1 MGIPGLFNNCIQKYN
16 HKSKNDDNKIIQ
28 TELKTINSNG
38 NDMKGRLF
46 LDFNC
51 AIYYV
56 IKPEFKTPETLIT
69 HTLEYLDTLCKLI
82 SNLDVVYL
90 ALDGVPPRAKIEQQR
105 FRRFHS
111 VCKKNKAMEINQKY
125 SRLGSENKLVL
136 DITNYNFNIDTNMI
150 TPGTKFM
157 KDLSDA
163 IKKHLKDNSKEGG
176 LYNGIKV
183 LFSDANIPGEGEHK
197 ILDYIRENPSN
208 ENQYNIIYG
217 LDGDLIMLSLV
228 SQEQNLY
235 LLREAAQ
242 YGGYAKSHEG
252 HKYLFL
258 NIDNLSKAILQDF
271 QEHMSFELEYHKAD
285 RYIDDY
291 VFMCFILGND
301 FMSKIHWYSLH
312 LGGHDKLISSYFE
325 VHNNTEEFLVDRK
338 NMTINRLMLMDIFQM
353 LMLDENRF
361 VKRLFKKRSGEKIPF
376 KEGMTERERQQ
387 LFVDFYPL
395 QHMDIEKNI
404 DPYSKKWINRYYKT
418 CFGFIGNPENINMVT
433 GAYLKT
439 LVWNFHYYFKECI
452 DWNYYYPFHYSP
464 TTSDIYYALIDIK
477 QNNLVSIC
485 KFNNGNKPVEP
496 QTLLLMV
503 LPLSSCQ
510 FMASDIKA
518 KLNIT
523 NTRGVVD
530 NQLLSMYFP
539 RDYEI
544 NLPFHRYYY
553 ECTAKIPR
561 IDLQVI
567 NKFIKTCKLTDEEKV
582 RNEIG
587 ELYVL

>member
-1 MGIPGLFNNCIQKYN
+1 MR
-16 HKSKNDDNKIIQ
+16 
-28 TELKTINSNG
+28 
-38 NDMKGRLF
+38 GRLF

-69 HTLEYLDTLCKLI
+69 YTLEYLDTLCKLI
-82 SNLDVVYL
+82 PNLEVLYL
-90 ALDGVPPRAKIEQQR
+90 ALDGVPPRAKMEQQR

-125 SRLGSENKLVL
+125 SRVGSGNELVP
-136 DITNYNFNIDTNMI
+136 DITNYNFNLDTNMI

-163 IKKHLKDNSKEGG
+163 IKKHLKDNSGKGG

-197 ILDYIRENPSN
+197 ILNYIRENPSD

-291 VFMCFILGND
+291 IFLCFILGND
-301 FMSKIHWYSLH
+301 FMPKIHWYSLH

-361 VKRLFKKRSGEKIPF
+361 VKRLFKRRSGERIPF
-376 KEGMTERERQQ
+376 KEDMTERERQQ
-387 LFVDFYPL
+387 LLVDFYPL
-395 QHMDIEKNI
+395 QHIDIEKNI

-433 GAYLKT
+433 EAYLKT

-452 DWNYYYPFHYSP
+452 DWNYFYPFHYSP
-464 TTSDIYYALIDIK
+464 TTSDIYYALAGVK
-477 QNNLVSIC
+477 QNNLASIY
-485 KFNNGNKPVEP
+485 KFQTGNKPVDP

-510 FMASDIKA
+510 FMASDIQA

-539 RDYEI
+539 KDYEI

-561 IDLQVI
+561 IDLQII

-582 RNEIG
+582 RNEIS
-587 ELYVL
+587 ELFIL